1 MKKLFASIFIF
12 FAIFCMTGCSSP
24 MKATEKCPNNLNS
37 AFSAKMSF
45 TLDKLNAEGTI
56 KRLADGEWET
66 EFDSPNTLSGV
77 CLKFSSGNVTAS
89 YKGLAFSVPRS
100 ALPAKAMLLNLIDAV
115 DSNARSE
122 ELKGTVNEDMLE
134 LSGALDSGEY
144 TITVNDGGYI
154 SSFSMPNNLLKIA
167 FSDMEVL
174 SSQQPSQTQPA
185 LTAAVGETTT
195 ACTTETAAD
204 AQAQAAEQ
212 IIDPQAD
219 SNNPE
224 ED

>member
-1 MKKLFASIFIF
+1 
-12 FAIFCMTGCSSP
+12 MTGCSSP
-24 MKATEKCPNNLNS
+24 MKATEKCPNNLDS

-45 TLDKLNAEGTI
+45 SLDKLNAEGTI

-66 EFDSPNTLSGV
+66 EFESPNTLSGV

-134 LSGALDSGEY
+134 LSGSLESGEY
-144 TITVNDGGYI
+144 TITVNDNGYI
-154 SSFSMPNNLLKIA
+154 SSFAMPNNLLKIA

-185 LTAAVGETTT
+185 LTAAVSETT
-195 ACTTETAAD
+195 ASATETAAD

-212 IIDPQAD
+212 IINPQED
-219 SNNPE
+219 SNNPT